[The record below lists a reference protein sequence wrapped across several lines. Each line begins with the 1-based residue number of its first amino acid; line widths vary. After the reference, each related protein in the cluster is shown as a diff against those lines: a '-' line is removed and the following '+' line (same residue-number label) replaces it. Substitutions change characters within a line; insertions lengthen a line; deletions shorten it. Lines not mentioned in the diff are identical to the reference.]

1 MLLFMNLRL
10 VLIMENSYL
19 IDSMSV
25 VLRELAFVKHILIA
39 ILVLVLYLIVYTP
52 TSNDDNKLKSIIA
65 AVTVAITSFIIVA
78 VIMWSSSR

>member
-1 MLLFMNLRL
+1 
-10 VLIMENSYL
+10 MENSYL

-52 TSNDDNKLKSIIA
+52 TSNDGNSKLKSIIA

>member
-1 MLLFMNLRL
+1 
-10 VLIMENSYL
+10 MENSYL

>member
-1 MLLFMNLRL
+1 
-10 VLIMENSYL
+10 MENSYL

-25 VLRELAFVKHILIA
+25 VLRELAFVKHMLIA
-39 ILVLVLYLIVYTP
+39 ILVLVLYLIVYSP
-52 TSNDDNKLKSIIA
+52 TSNDNNKLKSIIA

>member
-1 MLLFMNLRL
+1 MLLLMNLRL

-25 VLRELAFVKHILIA
+25 VLRELAFVKHMLIA
-39 ILVLVLYLIVYTP
+39 ILVLVLYLIVYSP
-52 TSNDDNKLKSIIA
+52 TSNDNNKLKSIIA